1 MGLNAFLTNAGDTF
15 WAPSF
20 WLPSNLTWSD
30 LNREGI
36 SYPNVYHIGYSVC
49 FSLVIV
55 LIRILFEK
63 YIFMPIG
70 IAKGLRVTK
79 FNIEQNP
86 ILEKAHLSTGR
97 SRNSLSHSKIQGL
110 AKQLD
115 WSERQVERWMRQRK
129 QNDKPPALVKL
140 TECGWRATYYLFAF
154 IYGLV
159 VLYNKPFFWDI
170 NKAWEGYPHQSTP
183 WELNLYYGFQLSCYW
198 SMLFSQFVDVKR
210 KDFMEMFIHHIATIF
225 LISLSWMCNMVRTGS
240 LILICHDCAD
250 IFLES
255 AKIFKYLHW
264 QKLCDICF
272 GIFFLVWVA
281 TRLTILPFYLTENI
295 LISCHQHFPTFP
307 AFNVLK
313 GLIIVLLVLHTVWT
327 YFILKIL
334 YRAML
339 SGKTEKDSRSSS
351 SENSSDENSDGAPLA
366 NEH

>member
-55 LIRILFEK
+55 LIRIFIEKYVLYNTMSMPYWAFNHLLLLHVLLFVLFR

-115 WSERQVERWMRQRK
+115 WSERHVERWMRQRK

-170 NKAWEGYPHQSTP
+170 NKAWEGYPHQVCWLQFSSQ
-183 WELNLYYGFQLSCYW
+183 LLDYQSNLF
-198 SMLFSQFVDVKR
+198 LFR
-210 KDFMEMFIHHIATIF
+210 
-225 LISLSWMCNMVRTGS
+225 VRLGS
-240 LILICHDCAD
+240 
-250 IFLES
+250 
-255 AKIFKYLHW
+255 
-264 QKLCDICF
+264 
-272 GIFFLVWVA
+272 
-281 TRLTILPFYLTENI
+281 
-295 LISCHQHFPTFP
+295 
-307 AFNVLK
+307 
-313 GLIIVLLVLHTVWT
+313 
-327 YFILKIL
+327 
-334 YRAML
+334 
-339 SGKTEKDSRSSS
+339 
-351 SENSSDENSDGAPLA
+351 
-366 NEH
+366 